1 MEQQEI
7 IDKYSYCLFEMR
19 KRIEVALGIVDHMNT
34 TGVLITDIELVS
46 IQFRKIIE
54 LIALSS
60 LVANID
66 EYAKLRERF
75 KEDWNARLIMQDLE
89 RINPQYFP
97 QMCKMKQTATVNGK
111 RVFEFQ
117 NVERGKI
124 SKDQAI
130 DIYEK
135 CSSLLHANNPFKN
148 EKDYQSYFA
157 LFGKWIHQI
166 IDHMRFHLI
175 FIFSE
180 NVVGG
185 IMNFGTANLPSAFWA
200 NKTENLY

>member
-19 KRIEVALGIVDHMNT
+19 KRIEVVLGIVDHKYT
-34 TGVLITDIELVS
+34 TGILITDVELVS

-66 EYAKLRERF
+66 EYSKQRVRF

-97 QMCKMKQTATVNGK
+97 TMCKMKQTMENGK
-111 RVFEFQ
+111 KVFEFQ
-117 NVERGKI
+117 HVDNGLIKKE
-124 SKDQAI
+124 QAI
-130 DIYEK
+130 SIYEK
-135 CSSLLHANNPFKN
+135 CSSLLHANNPFKD
-148 EKDYQSYFA
+148 EKDYKAYNT
-157 LFGKWIHQI
+157 LFNKWIHQI
-166 IDHMRFHLI
+166 YNHMKYHLI
-175 FIFSE
+175 FIIPE
-180 NVVGG
+180 NVIGG
-185 IMNFGTANLPSAFWA
+185 IMNFGTTQMPNAFWA
-200 NKTENLY
+200 NKTDNFS